1 MVAAPCYMG
10 APMIIIERLFSGRE
24 SVSAMEA
31 AAVIAFS
38 GDQLQD
44 KDAGDGIR
52 EADNIQELLKAEV
65 VIFNSH
71 TADRLAQFVL
81 SQVR

>member
-10 APMIIIERLFSGRE
+10 APVIIIERLFSGQE

-31 AAVIAFS
+31 AAAIAFS
-38 GDQLQD
+38 GDQLEG

-52 EADNIQELLKAEV
+52 EADNVQELIRAEV
-65 VIFNSH
+65 VIFSP
-71 TADRLAQFVL
+71 
-81 SQVR
+81 